1 MAGSVCWESAAF
13 ILGQSSCALYITA
26 KILKVQQKEKENELV
41 DLLSPIIQSV
51 SQCPTSEQFSSH
63 SIRNVACFAAK
74 NGWRAKC
81 YQVVKRGITKSMKM

>member
-51 SQCPTSEQFSSH
+51 SVLQVSNFHHILSEMLHVLQQK
-63 SIRNVACFAAK
+63 I
-74 NGWRAKC
+74 GWRAKC